1 MTHIEAERHNE
12 TPNDSPW
19 YDVEEAA
26 HYIKAGRRMVYAEV
40 SRGKLRAARIGARGQ
55 LRFHRSWLDGY
66 LSGCAPVNRF
76 NEK

>member
-40 SRGKLRAARIGARGQ
+40 SRGKLRAARIGARVSSDFTVVGWMDTC
-55 LRFHRSWLDGY
+55 RP
-66 LSGCAPVNRF
+66 APSNGATV
-76 NEK
+76 